1 MNMTMIF
8 NKTHIWMAVIA
19 IIAAAMIAAA
29 ALGTCGCVQMESE
42 SEGLK
47 VAADI
52 MPLADFCRNVGGEAV
67 EVEMLIPAGASP
79 HTYELTS
86 EKMKFLSEADVLVT
100 SGLGLTPWV
109 EDLFDNLDNPELIT
123 VVAGE
128 AVPSSELIEIREN
141 GEEGHQDEHG
151 VYDPHVWLDPN
162 LAIFQVEAIR
172 DAFIE
177 ADPGNQKRYKENT
190 SKYIEELQGLDSD
203 IIEEV
208 STFTEIKFV
217 SFHPAWAY
225 FAEQYGLEQIGVV
238 EELPGKEPGA
248 GEIAE
253 LVELIKE
260 EGVKVI
266 FTEPQFNPKA
276 AETIAGETGAEVVL
290 KNLHPVG
297 DPDDP
302 NKDTYIILMRF
313 NIEVMGGVMK

>member
-1 MNMTMIF
+1 MNMTMVF
-8 NKTHIWMAVIA
+8 NKLTVRITTVV
-19 IIAAAMIAAA
+19 IIAVVMTFT
-29 ALGTCGCVQMESE
+29 ALQAITGCEQNEPE

-52 MPLADFCRNVGGEAV
+52 MPLADFCRNVGGETM

-86 EKMKFLSEADVLVT
+86 EQMKFLSEADVLVT
-100 SGLGLTPWV
+100 NGLGLTPWV
-109 EDLFDNLDNPELIT
+109 EDLLAKLDNPELIT

-128 AVPSSELIEIREN
+128 AVPQAELIEIGEN
-141 GEEGHQDEHG
+141 EEEDNQHEQG

-162 LAIFQVEAIR
+162 LAVYQVEAIR

-177 ADPGNQKRYKENT
+177 ADPDNQERYRENA
-190 SKYIEELQGLDSD
+190 SKYIEELEGLDS
-203 IIEEV
+203 IIKEEV
-208 STFTEIKFV
+208 STFAETKFV

-225 FAEQYGLEQIGVV
+225 FAHRYGLEQIGVV
-238 EELPGKEPGA
+238 EELPGKEPSA

-253 LVELIKE
+253 LVDLIKE

-266 FTEPQFNPKA
+266 FTEPQFSPKA
-276 AETIAGETGAEVVL
+276 AETIAEETGAEVRL
-290 KNLHPVG
+290 KDLDPVG

-302 NKDTYIILMRF
+302 DKDTYIKLMKL
-313 NIEVMGGVMK
+313 NLGAMEEVMK

>member
-1 MNMTMIF
+1 MIMVINMHPVRIT
-8 NKTHIWMAVIA
+8 AVV
-19 IIAAAMIAAA
+19 IIAVVMTFA
-29 ALGTCGCVQMESE
+29 ALLSITGCKQNETD

-52 MPLADFCRNVGGEAV
+52 MPLADFCRNVGGETV

-86 EKMKFLSEADVLVT
+86 EQMKFLSEADVLVT
-100 SGLGLTPWV
+100 NGLGLTPWV
-109 EDLFDNLDNPELIT
+109 EDLFANLDNPELIT
-123 VVAGE
+123 LVAGE
-128 AVPSSELIEIREN
+128 AVPQDELIEIGENRE
-141 GEEGHQDEHG
+141 EEHRHEQG

-162 LAIFQVEAIR
+162 LAMYQVEAIR

-177 ADPGNQKRYKENT
+177 ADPDNQERYRRNA
-190 SKYIEELQGLDSD
+190 SKFMEELEGLDSH
-203 IIEEV
+203 IGEEV
-208 STFTEIKFV
+208 PSFTEIKFV

-225 FAEQYGLEQIGVV
+225 FAQRYGLEQIGVV

-253 LVELIKE
+253 LVGLIKE

-276 AETIAGETGAEVVL
+276 AETIAEETGAEVVL
-290 KNLHPVG
+290 KDLDPVG

-302 NKDTYIILMRF
+302 HKSTYTKLMKY
-313 NIEVMGGVMK
+313 NLGIMGEVMK